1 MTKRKAPARP
11 PVVMIH
17 GAFCGGWAFE
27 KFRKPF
33 EVAGHTVLTPD
44 LRFHDRGRNPPSELG
59 RVGMRDYAS
68 DIRALVTSLGAP
80 PVLVGHSLGGL
91 VAQMVAADTDVAGL
105 VLLAPCVPWG
115 VLPSTLFE
123 VVSAQAMFFVGDLQ
137 NQPIRPSYDIAAAN
151 SLDRL
156 AKAERDAV
164 FARFVPESG
173 RATFETM
180 HWGLDPTRA
189 TRVAAADVTC
199 PVLCITG
206 SDDRMNPPG
215 TVRRIAARYRDKGT
229 FEEAKGHSH
238 WLIGEPGWEKVAVR
252 AVEWMSEN

>member
-1 MTKRKAPARP
+1 MSKGKAAKA

-27 KFRKPF
+27 KFRTPF
-33 EVAGHTVLTPD
+33 EAAGHAVHAPD
-44 LRFHDRGRNPPSELG
+44 LRYHDRGKTPPAELG
-59 RVGMRDYAS
+59 RVGMKDYAS
-68 DIRALVTSLGAP
+68 DIAALVETLDAP
-80 PVLVGHSLGGL
+80 PVLVGHSMGGL
-91 VAQMVAADTDVAGL
+91 LAQMVATRVKVAGL
-105 VLLAPCVPWG
+105 VLLAPCPPWG

-123 VVSAQAMFFVGDLQ
+123 VVSAQAMFFVGDLA
-137 NQPIRPSYDIAAAN
+137 NKPIVPSYDIAAQN

-156 AKAERDAV
+156 PKAERDAV

-180 HWGLDPTRA
+180 HWGLDPARA
-189 TRVAAADVTC
+189 VEVPAAQVTC

-215 TVRRIAARYRDKGT
+215 TVRRIASRYRDRAT
-229 FEEAKGHSH
+229 FEESKGQSH
-238 WLIGEPGWEKVAVR
+238 WLIGEPGWERVAER
-252 AVEWMSEN
+252 AVDWIAQN